1 MSTDDARLEA
11 LFAKYGKRLIGRLMA
26 AGWPEQEA
34 KDAAQEG
41 LIETW
46 KRLDTIAPGAEW
58 AYMLAAATSRAYN
71 VLRNRTAQKRDITK
85 ISPKDLIPAP
95 PPSAEAALIEEQE
108 RAASN
113 AAFLA
118 AFRELPEETRLCIT
132 LRRQGLSN
140 NEVAEKLGT
149 TMLSVQSRL
158 KRAAKH
164 FRERITVPPRGLD
177 WLDQSGDDDAD
188 AE

>member
-11 LFAKYGKRLIGRLMA
+11 LFAKYRKRLVSRLMA
-26 AGWPEQEA
+26 ARWSPQEA
-34 KDAAQEG
+34 EDAAQEG

-58 AYMLAAATSRAYN
+58 TYMLTAARNRAKN
-71 VLRNRTAQKRDITK
+71 VLRNRTARKRDVTK
-85 ISPKDLIPAP
+85 ISPEDLILLP

-108 RAASN
+108 RAAFN

-132 LRRQGLSN
+132 LRRHGLSN
-140 NEVAEKLGT
+140 DEVAEKLGT

-164 FRERITVPPRGLD
+164 FRERITNPPQGLD
-177 WLDQSGDDDAD
+177 WLDQTGDDDD
-188 AE
+188 NAE

>member
-1 MSTDDARLEA
+1 MSTDDARFEA
-11 LFAKYGKRLIGRLMA
+11 LFAKYGKRLAGRLRA

-34 KDAAQEG
+34 EDAAQEG

-58 AYMLAAATSRAYN
+58 AYMLTAARSRASN
-71 VLRNRTAQKRDITK
+71 AQRKLATKKRSDK
-85 ISPKDLIPAP
+85 DVSPKDLEPPP

-108 RAASN
+108 RAAFN

-118 AFRELPEETRLCIT
+118 AFGELPLETQLCIT
-132 LRRQGLSN
+132 LRRRGFSN
-140 NEVAEKLGT
+140 NEVAEKLDT

-164 FRERITVPPRGLD
+164 FRERIANPPRGLD
-177 WLDQSGDDDAD
+177 WLDQTGDDDDD